1 MKIDMELKPGDI
13 TLLKILSCILIAVV
27 SIRLVILPGIDKRN
41 DLKDEETKVSTLKE
55 TMEYSINNLDTTKAK
70 IVKQKKQLEEA
81 IVPYNPLLENREIDE
96 LVTGIVL
103 KHNLFPSAL
112 VISDPTL
119 TGPVAYQSGT
129 TVTSNSSE
137 QSDTQASDTSS
148 DVTAIQYV
156 NTTLVS
162 FTLSGSGS
170 DFYNF
175 IDDLT
180 NNYKGI
186 QIRTFDIS
194 AQTGINAN
202 YQATLSNTCKCTLA
216 IYTCGEIQ
224 NRGDN

>member
-13 TLLKILSCILIAVV
+13 TLLKILSCVLIAVI
-27 SIRLVILPGIDKRN
+27 SIRLVILPGIDKRS
-41 DLKDEETKVSTLKE
+41 DLKDEQEQVATLKE
-55 TMEYSINNLDTTKAK
+55 NMENSINNLDTTKAK

-119 TGPVAYQSGT
+119 SGPTAYQSGT
-129 TVTSNSSE
+129 NATTSSSSDE
-137 QSDTQASDTSS
+137 QSDESATTDETM
-148 DVTAIQYV
+148 IQYV

-162 FTLSGSGS
+162 LTLSGSES
-170 DFYNF
+170 DIYSF

-180 NNYKGI
+180 KNYKGI
-186 QIRTFDIS
+186 QMRSFDMS
-194 AQTGINAN
+194 TQTGISSD
-202 YQATLSNTCKCTLA
+202 YKATSSNTCKCTLA

-224 NRGDN
+224 DGGEN

>member
-13 TLLKILSCILIAVV
+13 TSLKILSCVLIAVV

-41 DLKDEETKVSTLKE
+41 DLKDEETEVSTLKE

-81 IVPYNPLLENREIDE
+81 IVPYNSLLENREIDE

-112 VISDPTL
+112 AISDPTL

-148 DVTAIQYV
+148 DETVIQYV

-162 FTLSGSGS
+162 LSLSGSES
-170 DFYNF
+170 DLYNF

-186 QIRTFDIS
+186 QMRSFDMS
-194 AQTGINAN
+194 TQTGISSD
-202 YQATLSNTCKCTLA
+202 YKATSSNICKCTLA

-224 NRGDN
+224 NGGEN